1 MFKGLAVLT
10 ILLGFFLPSS
20 KVKHSTRQTAKKS
33 QQAAAPS
40 AAAPSSPAPQ
50 PVSAAPVAAPV
61 PAPAAVT
68 PPREVWRD
76 INYSGWA
83 LVVVGVVICF
93 VICQQTAVTRKS
105 ADAALQQVTMQ
116 GEMLRPRLSFAFSS
130 TAYADMLQGKPV
142 IVSVDVVNGGGVPA
156 YEVVPETWIEWLAH
170 PFQFTNAAIYNK
182 GTPIH
187 VDTGKPT
194 TYRVPLARRLT
205 PTEIASLRDGAGT
218 VCLRIKLTY
227 TALGETGCSED
238 AFAIEPNGV
247 GVLPKYSRYN

>member
-1 MFKGLAVLT
+1 MFKGLAVMA
-10 ILLGFFLPSS
+10 ILLGVLYPGS
-20 KVKHSTRQTAKKS
+20 KVKHNTRQAAKKS
-33 QQAAAPS
+33 QQTTSPS
-40 AAAPSSPAPQ
+40 AAAPVAPAPA
-50 PVSAAPVAAPV
+50 PVAAAPVVAAAPAPVAAP
-61 PAPAAVT
+61 
-68 PPREVWRD
+68 REAWRD
-76 INYSGWA
+76 VNYSGWA
-83 LVVVGVVICF
+83 LVVVGVVICV
-93 VICQQTAVTRKS
+93 VIGQQTAVTRKS
-105 ADAALQQVTMQ
+105 ADAALQQVSMQ

-130 TAYADMLQGKPV
+130 TAYGDMLQGKPV
-142 IVSVDVVNGGGVPA
+142 TVSVDVVNGGGVPA
-156 YEVVPETWIEWLAH
+156 YEVIPETWIEWLAH
-170 PFQFTNAAIYNK
+170 PFQFTNAAIYNR